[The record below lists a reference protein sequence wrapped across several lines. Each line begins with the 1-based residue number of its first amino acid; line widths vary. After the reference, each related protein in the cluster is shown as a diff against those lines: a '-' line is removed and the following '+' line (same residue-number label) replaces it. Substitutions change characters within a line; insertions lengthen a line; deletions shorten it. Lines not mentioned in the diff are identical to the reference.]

1 MTNKGFTNHTVS
13 LSRREELPHPLSA
26 CCDGQT
32 FVRCIPRLR
41 LCAGGFFVSQN
52 HTLDVWFGK
61 N

>member
-32 FVRCIPRLR
+32 FVRCIPRFR
-41 LCAGGFFVSQN
+41 LCAGGFFVCKRRGI
-52 HTLDVWFGK
+52 V
-61 N
+61 